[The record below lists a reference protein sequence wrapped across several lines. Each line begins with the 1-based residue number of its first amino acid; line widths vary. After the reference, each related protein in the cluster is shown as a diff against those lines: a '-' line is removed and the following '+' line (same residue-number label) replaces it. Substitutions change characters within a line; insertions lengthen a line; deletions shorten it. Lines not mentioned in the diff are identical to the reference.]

1 MRDARRPAVGPNPPL
16 GVDERARSEELVRQI
31 GAIGGPDGFV
41 PFDRFMELA
50 LYDERTGRYGREP
63 GPLGAEGDFYT
74 APQVHPLFGR
84 ALAERVRTVRRALGR
99 RTPFRVVEVGPGDG
113 SLAASLLEAL
123 GRAPEGTDGLDYL
136 LVERSRTLAVRALE
150 RAEAAGRQAK
160 IPVRLAASVAADG
173 PFVGVVVA
181 NELLD
186 AMPARRLRRD
196 GPGWVEL
203 GVRARGSR
211 LEEAEAPLQG
221 PVPPPPL
228 PSGLTEPTVLE
239 ISPAAQAF
247 VREVADHLSEGLF
260 VAIDYGMEES
270 ELLAGHPRGT
280 LAAVRSHRPV
290 DPLESPGTADLSVF
304 VNYTRVRATAR
315 AAGLVELAYCS
326 QAEALGDWGLPALV
340 DAAVRQAG
348 SPAEEVKLRLA
359 VKSLLFGFERF
370 RVLELAARAS
380 APALGRLT

>member
-1 MRDARRPAVGPNPPL
+1 M
-16 GVDERARSEELVRQI
+16 
-31 GAIGGPDGFV
+31 

-50 LYDERTGRYGREP
+50 LYDERVGRYGQGP
-63 GPLGAEGDFYT
+63 PPLGLDGDFYT

-84 ALAERVRTVRRALGR
+84 ALAERLRTVRRALGR
-99 RTPFRVVEVGPGDG
+99 HAPFRVVEVGPGDG
-113 SLAASLLEAL
+113 SLAASVLDAL
-123 GRAPEGTDGLDYL
+123 GRAPEGTEGLDYL
-136 LVERSRTLAVRALE
+136 LVERSRSLAVRALE
-150 RAEAAGRQAK
+150 RAEAAGRQAR

-186 AMPARRLRRD
+186 AMPARRLRSSGD
-196 GPGWVEL
+196 HWLEL
-203 GVRARGSR
+203 GVRAVGSR
-211 LEEAEAPLQG
+211 VEEVEAPVRV

-228 PSGLTEPTVLE
+228 PTGLAEPTVLE

-270 ELLAGHPRGT
+270 ELVAGHPRGT
-280 LAAVRSHRPV
+280 LAAVRRHRPV
-290 DPLESPGTADLSVF
+290 DPLEAPGTADLSVF
-304 VNYTRVRATAR
+304 VNFTRVRATAR

-326 QAEALGDWGLPALV
+326 QAEALGAWGLPALI
-340 DAAVRQAG
+340 DAAVRDAG
-348 SPAEEVKLRLA
+348 SATEQVRVRLA

-370 RVLELAARAS
+370 RVLELSASRSARA
-380 APALGRLT
+380 LGAVT